1 MINWIKS
8 IIAKVKQELAYRKRL
23 KELKKKDPFIY
34 KQEIDILNKDK
45 LKETLEK
52 WKGHPSITD
61 LFDRFDKLQS
71 YTKKKLEKAPTFD
84 LIELETIDCAEDPV
98 RPELTLEFRKSYGR
112 KIYGIKD
119 EQGELAA
126 IMCFAFTNQIPTSVE
141 EMDALSKDACMQAVH
156 RAGLQGNIAIAY
168 TVWAKKKGGGKH
180 MVNEV
185 YKMVKHSHHINRLVT
200 LSPLTEMAEK
210 FHIKNGAKKLQVNET
225 TQNFEYDLALED
237 WEKALDKAKGW
248 FKIK

>member
-1 MINWIKS
+1 M
-8 IIAKVKQELAYRKRL
+8 
-23 KELKKKDPFIY
+23 
-34 KQEIDILNKDK
+34 DILNKDK

-52 WKGHPSITD
+52 WKDHPSITD

-71 YTKKKLEKAPTFD
+71 YTKKKLEKAPMFD

-141 EMDALSKDACMQAVH
+141 EMEALSKDACMKDEQGELAAIMCFAFTNQIPTSVEEMDALSKDACMQAVH
-156 RAGLQGNIAIAY
+156 RAGVQGNIAIAY

-185 YKMVKHSHHINRLVT
+185 YKMVKHSHHIDRLVT